1 MSSGSPD
8 IALFNNMQNIK
19 LLMLGDSAVGKSALI
34 DRYTNNSFSPAYIS
48 TVGVDFRVKNIVVD
62 DKRIKLQIWDTAG
75 QERFR
80 SISKSYYKSANGI
93 LLVYDVT
100 DRSSFDSIRNWI
112 KQIQMHADS
121 GVCKI
126 LVGNKC
132 DCENDRKITEEE
144 GLKLSKE
151 YKISFCETSAK
162 DDVNVENSFL
172 TLVGDIIR
180 NHPSNRNSIDRNTI
194 HLQSENG
201 SDKNEKSSGRLCSCS
216 K

>member
-34 DRYTNNSFSPAYIS
+34 DRYTNNSFSSAYIS

-112 KQIQMHADS
+112 KQIQMVLIS
-121 GVCKI
+121 
-126 LVGNKC
+126 L
-132 DCENDRKITEEE
+132 
-144 GLKLSKE
+144 LKDNI
-151 YKISFCETSAK
+151 YFIYFCHY
-162 DDVNVENSFL
+162 V
-172 TLVGDIIR
+172 
-180 NHPSNRNSIDRNTI
+180 
-194 HLQSENG
+194 
-201 SDKNEKSSGRLCSCS
+201 
-216 K
+216 